1 MYTSQQASYK
11 ALPSSTRSRRVS
23 GNHSSSRPSL
33 QQALYRASPSTH
45 ANTTPV
51 APPAVATTVS
61 KTKSAAAA
69 SESASG
75 ASGAS
80 GGITLQSWA
89 RSQYQMAQ
97 QVSAQRPGSV
107 VFQAPSYHYLPQTGG
122 GSGGFG
128 AAPMAMPRPQSSA
141 GGLGGLDG
149 RSVQF
154 AVADYFDPYRS
165 NSRGQTVDVDAAE
178 VSAAARVNSSPLRHH
193 QQQQQQAKL
202 DHHHATPPSP
212 VMRATRHS
220 RPSTPTSPTSPTSPT
235 GAAAFRAQQ
244 QQQQRHQHIHAGNQL
259 PPSAHSSAD
268 SLRSAANNVS
278 PAANRTVQKEYH
290 HHSAYSSS
298 PQAVRNVRTTG
309 APAPLYNA
317 PLHSL
322 AEPRA
327 ISAAAASRA
336 KPRSYSGTDGLD
348 GLAISGVG
356 GTNDWVHSVPSR
368 PRVSS
373 MYATTTTS
381 DHVVGESR
389 ARKAESPTKLD
400 LGSAAT
406 SSSAGD
412 LTAMQ
417 RPIARPR
424 IFKQQ
429 QQQQQPQPQPK
440 LHHPGE
446 RIVGPAGN
454 INTSGSLETKKSNLI
469 EFIEQQRQQHQ
480 AKLTATQKASVPPP
494 QPRIA
499 AQVPVSASRPEPP
512 AKLTSRSDSTGS
524 MRSDSSERSF
534 KRSTARLAEVDPAA
548 ARKPAAPQQLP
559 TVAAAPTLEVADI
572 SSNSGAVAS
581 RAPKYSSWYGN
592 IQPRANIEPGEHVA
606 PEKPNHDHLNG
617 LPISTRLQPRARAYS
632 HTSPEPS
639 DAPGIGGIR
648 TRNSNDSLG
657 SCSYSRAPKT
667 VLERIPAKG
676 NLHSNTPAAVAG
688 TRGSALPN
696 PYSRNPQHLSV
707 AVQTDRA
714 SVKTVS
720 QGVQTNSSATIH
732 GDDAVLDLM
741 RQMDT
746 LRSTHAVQ
754 ISEYQEHVIDLELT
768 NRDQATEI
776 EQVTERL
783 VSREKEHSHV
793 VDELRGRLAASTKRV
808 DREIG
813 EVKAMHAAKCDELTA
828 QVSLLLNRCQRY
840 RQRLLDAGVSEDELL
855 QLATTESDDTS
866 LQQNDDGSLASS
878 DQLQIADLAFIEK
891 QYIETRES
899 SQEADYFKQLMEI
912 ESSMENTTMA
922 LGFELK
928 RTQAKYLQQAA
939 DFVREQMARL
949 QVESTRSESRLSARS
964 PAASAII
971 GGGGGTIGATFSRSL
986 NRGLS
991 ESSGSEAA
999 GTKAPVHERP
1009 PLPQLPS
1016 AAPALVS
1023 ETIGGDSLQSGGTL
1037 RADDIQHQESHVEA
1051 DTMRPPHRRIAG
1063 PEPSNVL
1070 SNTRRSRT
1078 FGNNSSSNNVNDED
1092 DDYYYADETVDVIL
1106 SVSRKDL
1113 EAASTAAAEHVGKT
1127 GGSNSLADASLRVD
1141 QLPSVSKQRSSS
1153 MATYSEQQQQPRWAT
1168 VSNAL
1173 GIRRRNHAG
1182 SLAID
1187 GSNNSNS
1194 YFPTAADI
1202 SGGSIAARGFHSES
1216 RTSGL
1221 SRMINAAAG
1230 RSGGSGSFRDTRA
1243 QPDQRLAAG
1252 LNSRR
1257 EPAAMTL
1264 GSDVDGSVNA
1274 SGTFMTSTSASSYNN
1289 SYSNS
1294 SSQSS
1299 HCDTGNS
1306 SPRRHP
1312 HRSPLSNIA
1321 SGFFTASIDSLAT
1334 STATIATEM
1343 LAPQSASTTG
1353 SGVGL
1358 LEELHDT
1365 HSHSSQQQQQQQRQR
1380 QLNASS
1386 GTLVG
1391 SMVKAKTSSTL
1402 ADGTGVRPMSMVVGA
1417 ASKNG
1422 GGGSLG
1428 YFSGHRKT
1436 HETSPSSFGFGSIDN
1451 IVGGGSRLKSHGSGD
1466 DVLGSSFGSFRSSSG
1481 FWPPQSGSAS
1491 ASASLR
1497 ADYKQRSSR
1506 SNSVVDSQDMTTE
1519 ELLESLKLPMPQS
1532 GGGGGGGGIGG
1543 ASSRPG
1549 SSSYGTLPSPGGSL
1563 GRHSPLPRTSS
1574 FSDMSR
1580 TLPFAASSAAISE
1593 SPPSDSTLPPAAAFG
1608 TGFSRVSVS
1617 TFDPHAEF
1625 NINLGLDSS
1634 AAPGERKIAAAAS
1647 ASSLGR
1653 SANQMA
1659 AARRANNAGRTT
1671 GSSSSSSTG
1680 RRLGNRRRSRSVC
1693 VWERR

>member
-1 MYTSQQASYK
+1 MYTSQQANYK

-51 APPAVATTVS
+51 APPAASTTVS
-61 KTKSAAAA
+61 KTKAAAA
-69 SESASG
+69 AESTPGVSG
-75 ASGAS
+75 PS

-107 VFQAPSYHYLPQTGG
+107 VFQAPSYHYLPQTAG

-141 GGLGGLDG
+141 GGLGGFDG

-165 NSRGQTVDVDAAE
+165 NNRGQTVDVDAAE
-178 VSAAARVNSSPLRHH
+178 ASAAARVNSSPLRHQ

-202 DHHHATPPSP
+202 DHHRATPPSP

-244 QQQQRHQHIHAGNQL
+244 QQQHQHIHAGNQL

-268 SLRSAANNVS
+268 SLRSATNNMA
-278 PAANRTVQKEYH
+278 PAANRTVQREY

-309 APAPLYNA
+309 APAPVYNV

-327 ISAAAASRA
+327 ISSAAASRA

-348 GLAISGVG
+348 GLAISDVG
-356 GTNDWVHSVPSR
+356 GTNDWVHSGVEIQPIRPPPLPVPSR

-373 MYATTTTS
+373 MYATTTMS

-400 LGSAAT
+400 LGSAVM

-412 LTAMQ
+412 LTATQ
-417 RPIARPR
+417 RPIARPK

-429 QQQQQPQPQPK
+429 QQPKQNEQQPK
-440 LHHPGE
+440 LHPGE

-454 INTSGSLETKKSNLI
+454 INTGSSLETKKSNLI

-480 AKLTATQKASVPPP
+480 AKLTATQKASIPPL

-499 AQVPVSASRPEPP
+499 AQVPASASRPEPP

-548 ARKPAAPQQLP
+548 ARKPAPPPQLP
-559 TVAAAPTLEVADI
+559 AATVAAPTLEVADKN
-572 SSNSGAVAS
+572 SNSGAVAS
-581 RAPKYSSWYGN
+581 RTAKYSSWYGN
-592 IQPRANIEPGEHVA
+592 IQPRATIEPSEHIA
-606 PEKPNHDHLNG
+606 PEKPNHDYANG
-617 LPISTRLQPRARAYS
+617 LPISTRLQPRVRAYS

-667 VLERIPAKG
+667 VLERVPAKG
-676 NLHSNTPAAVAG
+676 HLHGSTPAAVAG
-688 TRGSALPN
+688 IRGSALPN

-714 SVKTVS
+714 SIKTVS

-793 VDELRGRLAASTKRV
+793 VDELRGRLAASTRRV

-840 RQRLLDAGVSEDELL
+840 RQRLVDAGVPEDELL

-971 GGGGGTIGATFSRSL
+971 GGGGSTVGATFSRSL
-986 NRGLS
+986 SRGLS
-991 ESSGSEAA
+991 ESNGGGTA
-999 GTKAPVHERP
+999 GTKASMHERP

-1016 AAPALVS
+1016 AAPALVP
-1023 ETIGGDSLQSGGTL
+1023 ETIGGDSSQSGGSL

-1051 DTMRPPHRRIAG
+1051 DMMRPPHRRIAG
-1063 PEPSNVL
+1063 PEPSNAF
-1070 SNTRRSRT
+1070 SNTRRSCT
-1078 FGNNSSSNNVNDED
+1078 FANNSSSNNDDDED
-1092 DDYYYADETVDVIL
+1092 DDYYYADVTVDEIL
-1106 SVSRKDL
+1106 SVNRKDL
-1113 EAASTAAAEHVGKT
+1113 EAASTAAAEQVGKA
-1127 GGSNSLADASLRVD
+1127 GGSDSLADAPLRVD
-1141 QLPSVSKQRSSS
+1141 QLSSVSKQRSSS

-1168 VSNAL
+1168 VSSAL

-1187 GSNNSNS
+1187 GNNNGKS

-1202 SGGSIAARGFHSES
+1202 SSGSIAARGFHSES

-1230 RSGGSGSFRDTRA
+1230 HSGRSGSFRDTRA
-1243 QPDQRLAAG
+1243 QPDQRSTAG

-1257 EPAAMTL
+1257 DTAAMAV
-1264 GSDVDGSVNA
+1264 GSDVDGSANA
-1274 SGTFMTSTSASSYNN
+1274 SGTFMASTSTS

-1299 HCDTGNS
+1299 HCDNGNS

-1343 LAPQSASTTG
+1343 PAPLSASTTG
-1353 SGVGL
+1353 SGLGL

-1365 HSHSSQQQQQQQRQR
+1365 HGHNQQQQQQQRQR

-1402 ADGTGVRPMSMVVGA
+1402 ADSTGARPMSMVVGA
-1417 ASKNG
+1417 ATKNG

-1436 HETSPSSFGFGSIDN
+1436 HETSPSSFGYSSIDN
-1451 IVGGGSRLKSHGSGD
+1451 IGGSRLKSHGSGD

-1481 FWPPQSGSAS
+1481 YWPPQSASAS

-1497 ADYKQRSSR
+1497 ADHKQRSSR

-1532 GGGGGGGGIGG
+1532 GGGGGGIGG

-1580 TLPFAASSAAISE
+1580 TLPFAASSAVISE
-1593 SPPSDSTLPPAAAFG
+1593 SPSSDSTLPPAAAFG
-1608 TGFSRVSVS
+1608 TSSSRVSVS

-1625 NINLGLDSS
+1625 NINLGLDNS

-1653 SANQMA
+1653 SANPMTA
-1659 AARRANNAGRTT
+1659 TRRANNAGRAA
-1671 GSSSSSSTG
+1671 GSSSTG